1 MSKDRMM
8 SPEMKK
14 KWQTVSTTLL
24 LLHKKFMEWQ
34 FSETEKVRGPISNP
48 NTRLQLLL
56 SDSEFQW
63 FRWMSQL
70 VTQIDH
76 IIDSRDPLTSE
87 ELDFN
92 QKQWAEAFSS
102 NTGVEFQEKLKLIGQ
117 KNPELNKLYSALVEI
132 LIPTQ
137 H

>member
-1 MSKDRMM
+1 MM
-8 SPEMKK
+8 TPEMKK

-34 FSETEKVRGPISNP
+34 FSETEKARGPINNP

-76 IIDSRDPLTSE
+76 VMDSRDPIS
-87 ELDFN
+87 
-92 QKQWAEAFSS
+92 AEAWSLNQSQWVEAFKS
-102 NTGVEFQEKLKLIGQ
+102 NTGVEFQDKLKLIGQ
-117 KNPELNKLYSALVEI
+117 NNPELNKLYSALVEI

>member
-24 LLHKKFMEWQ
+24 LLHKKFMDWQ

-76 IIDSRDPLTSE
+76 IIDSRDPLTAE

-92 QKQWAEAFSS
+92 QKQWAEAFNS